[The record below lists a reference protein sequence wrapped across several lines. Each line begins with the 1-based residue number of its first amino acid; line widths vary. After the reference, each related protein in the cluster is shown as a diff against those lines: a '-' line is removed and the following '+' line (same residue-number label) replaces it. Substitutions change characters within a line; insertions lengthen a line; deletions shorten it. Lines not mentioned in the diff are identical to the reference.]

1 MTRFNVGDKVQLT
14 SGSLE
19 YYDNE
24 YDGELSSRDDDFM
37 GGILTIY
44 NIFIY
49 PHNNVV
55 YATKETD
62 LGFYEF
68 ELEVLT

>member
-1 MTRFNVGDKVQLT
+1 MTRFNIGDKVQLT
-14 SGSLE
+14 SGSIE

-55 YATKETD
+55 YAIKETD
-62 LGFYEF
+62 LGFYEY
-68 ELEVLT
+68 ELERE

>member
-55 YATKETD
+55 YAIKETD
-62 LGFYEF
+62 LGFYEY